1 MSESDDSHLAELTAH
16 ELHLW
21 RGEHHL
27 LRGVSFA
34 LAAGQLLQ
42 VSGRNGTGKT
52 SLLRVVAGLLPA
64 ESGEVKWRTH
74 GIHQNFANYSAELA
88 YLGHANALKGDL
100 TVLEN
105 LHFSGSLRQGSSHQ
119 RCVQTLNELNIS
131 QCAQLPVKALSA
143 GQRRRVA
150 LASVLLSDALLW
162 ILDEPITNLDTAG
175 IQLVESLMAV
185 HLARG
190 GMILTAAHQD
200 LLPSYANRRSL
211 TLH

>member
-1 MSESDDSHLAELTAH
+1 MSESDVTQSAALTAH

-42 VSGRNGTGKT
+42 VSGRNGAGKT

-64 ESGEVKWRTH
+64 ESGEVRWRNAS
-74 GIHQNFANYSAELA
+74 IHHNFPGYSSDLA
-88 YLGHANALKGDL
+88 YLGHANALKTDM
-100 TVLEN
+100 TALEN
-105 LHFSGSLRQGSSHQ
+105 LRFAGAIRHGIEEQ
-119 RCVQTLNELNIS
+119 RCLQTLQDLSIP
-131 QCAQLPVKALSA
+131 QCAHLPVKALSA

-150 LASVLLSDALLW
+150 LARVLISDAMLW
-162 ILDEPITNLDTAG
+162 ILDEPITNLDTTG
-175 IQLVESLMAV
+175 IQLVEDLMAS

-190 GMILTAAHQD
+190 GMILTAAHQS
-200 LLPSYANRRSL
+200 LLPAHAGTRSL
-211 TLH
+211 SLH